1 MSRYRLLAIAL
12 GIVMVMTTIT
22 ACSNEDSSDTTTAG
36 SDSGSAVV
44 DEAAVALLPDEIKE
58 AGVLEIGTELS
69 YSPDEYKDPD
79 GNPTGWGIELVTA
92 LSYRLGL
99 EPNFHESQF
108 DNIIPSV
115 KGRTFDIG
123 WASFTDT
130 FSRQESVDF
139 VDYFVAGSQWAAQAG
154 SGVDP
159 EDACGLT
166 VAVGTGTWQE
176 TNEVPA
182 ISDACVADG
191 KEPIHILKLDGHE
204 VVTNAVVLGRADAFV
219 ADSPVTQYAVS
230 LTEGKLELAGDIVD
244 SAPFGIAVAK
254 DAGTLK
260 DALATA
266 MQSMI
271 DDGTYLE
278 ILTKWGVE
286 EGAIEEVT
294 INGAV
299 Y

>member
-1 MSRYRLLAIAL
+1 MSRYRLITIAISV
-12 GIVMVMTTIT
+12 VMVMTALTG
-22 ACSNEDSSDTTTAG
+22 CSSDDSSDITTTAG
-36 SDSGSAVV
+36 SGVV
-44 DEAAVALLPDEIKE
+44 DEAAVALLPDDIKSSGE
-58 AGVLEIGTELS
+58 LVIGTELS
-69 YSPDEYKDPD
+69 YSPDEFKDPD

-92 LSYRLGL
+92 LSHRLGL
-99 EPNFHESQF
+99 EPKFRESQF

-115 KGRTFDIG
+115 KGGTFDIG

-139 VDYFVAGSQWAAQAG
+139 VDYFEAGSQWAAQAG
-154 SGVDP
+154 SNVDP
-159 EDACGLT
+159 ANACGLI

-176 TNEVPA
+176 TDEVPA

-191 KEPIHILKLDGHE
+191 KEPINILKLDGHE

-244 SAPFGIAVAK
+244 SAPFGIAVGK

-266 MQSMI
+266 MQSLI